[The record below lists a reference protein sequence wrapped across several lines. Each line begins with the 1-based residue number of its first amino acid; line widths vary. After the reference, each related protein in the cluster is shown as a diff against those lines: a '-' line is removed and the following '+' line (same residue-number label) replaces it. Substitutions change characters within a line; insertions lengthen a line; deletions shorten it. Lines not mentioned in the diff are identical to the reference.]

1 MNNGL
6 ILPRCRN
13 TSLSFAMAP
22 IYSAAIEM
30 VTLLQKWYAELL
42 YTMAKAA
49 ITEKQQDKIDA
60 RNQILLVS
68 ASSTSCQD
76 DDAFIYSVDSIDSN
90 VSSDHQ
96 LNDAS

>member
-1 MNNGL
+1 MDQSYPAAAV
-6 ILPRCRN
+6 I
-13 TSLSFAMAP
+13 SLSSAMAL
-22 IYSAAIEM
+22 INSAAIKM
-30 VTLLQKWYAELL
+30 VTSLQKWYAALL
-42 YTMAKAA
+42 YTTAKAA

-60 RNQILLVS
+60 RTRILLVS

-90 VSSDHQ
+90 VSFDHQ